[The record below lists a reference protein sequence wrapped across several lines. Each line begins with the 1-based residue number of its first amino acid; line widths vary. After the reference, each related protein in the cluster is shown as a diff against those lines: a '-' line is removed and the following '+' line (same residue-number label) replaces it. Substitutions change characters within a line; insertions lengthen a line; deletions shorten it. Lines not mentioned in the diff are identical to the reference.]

1 MLLNNLTQNFAIW
14 MHPNFF
20 YQEVIDTWKPVWM
33 RQYLPYVSASDLFN
47 SQITSISFPTISTT
61 PVKQGFQNYELTKRG
76 GKQLDHT
83 MDKTFT
89 LTVKLTESYLTYF
102 MARQQFDMFM
112 KYGENAQDL
121 YMPGISISILDD
133 GGFEIITYTYNEITP
148 INLSDFDLSYSARP
162 GSFNTFTW
170 TFAYNYFEIWYRDT
184 QNKRTKLDV
193 DLYNGVLFDKG
204 EINLSALPNS
214 YDYISSMKPTK

>member
-1 MLLNNLTQNFAIW
+1 
-14 MHPNFF
+14 
-20 YQEVIDTWKPVWM
+20 
-33 RQYLPYVSASDLFN
+33 
-47 SQITSISFPTISTT
+47 
-61 PVKQGFQNYELTKRG
+61 
-76 GKQLDHT
+76 
-83 MDKTFT
+83 
-89 LTVKLTESYLTYF
+89 
-102 MARQQFDMFM
+102 
-112 KYGENAQDL
+112 
-121 YMPGISISILDD
+121 MPGISISILDD